1 MKEEALDKVELHK
14 DKEIID
20 KVSSKIFPIILK
32 KDEISIIN
40 ELDKNEYSD
49 VDLTLCI
56 DTAHNNNTILTTLVN
71 LNLSRTVNYFI
82 SIVKSYKKLYSEL
95 KSYINKENSK
105 GYNALLYSAFRGNL
119 QVFTT
124 LMENGADINS
134 VTSSSGLNALHLA
147 AQGNYPNIIIYLI
160 EKYGMNINSQD
171 NKGNSALHWAV
182 YMDKKQAVDYLIY
195 YNIDTNL
202 RDNDNDTALDIAK
215 RRGNKLFVKLFQED
229 YVLLDKKKG
238 KDVKVDIKQSQ
249 SELNKEKK
257 GFGLLIK
264 SIINKF
270 FDNEHPSVSYAYPFL
285 IFVIFVELF
294 NQVIILRGYKNYFM
308 SMVFCILFSMLLFF
322 YLTASKSDAGEI
334 FSKCINSLI
343 LLAEQGE
350 DMKNICPWCIN
361 YTNDRTNHCFL
372 CKKCFENQEFHEPFI
387 NNCVGSNNF
396 SLYMSFLFFFT
407 INFGFKLIISI
418 WAMFWLKNENLKR
431 TIGFIIPQ
439 ILAVTLGIVFG
450 VMKIKKNL
458 KLSYEI
464 NFGNLFIKDI
474 KDNNNDNDTNITI
487 SNSMDKNSNIQL
499 STLGQSKQNL

>member
-1 MKEEALDKVELHK
+1 MKEEALDKVELRK

-20 KVSSKIFPIILK
+20 KVSSKIFQIILK

-71 LNLSRTVNYFI
+71 LNLSRAVNYFI

-238 KDVKVDIKQSQ
+238 KDVKVEIKQSQ

-270 FDNEHPSVSYAYPFL
+270 FGNEHPSVSYAYTFL

-294 NQVIILRGYKNYFM
+294 NQVIIL
-308 SMVFCILFSMLLFF
+308 
-322 YLTASKSDAGEI
+322 
-334 FSKCINSLI
+334 
-343 LLAEQGE
+343 
-350 DMKNICPWCIN
+350 
-361 YTNDRTNHCFL
+361 
-372 CKKCFENQEFHEPFI
+372 
-387 NNCVGSNNF
+387 
-396 SLYMSFLFFFT
+396 
-407 INFGFKLIISI
+407 
-418 WAMFWLKNENLKR
+418 
-431 TIGFIIPQ
+431 
-439 ILAVTLGIVFG
+439 
-450 VMKIKKNL
+450 
-458 KLSYEI
+458 
-464 NFGNLFIKDI
+464 
-474 KDNNNDNDTNITI
+474 
-487 SNSMDKNSNIQL
+487 
-499 STLGQSKQNL
+499 